1 MKDFFAKHQLDI
13 QSIGCVCADGVPAIL
28 GNKPGFSAL
37 IKQEIPRFQVI
48 CCFLHRFASVLKILP
63 TKLKKVLGIS
73 VKCELEVNSVVMSMS
88 LDRYFDLG
96 KMKTSEEWIV
106 NPRYIDL
113 DQMSDDGKM
122 QKDPSELSSNR
133 ALT

>member
-1 MKDFFAKHQLDI
+1 M
-13 QSIGCVCADGVPAIL
+13 CADCVPAIL

-37 IKQEIPRFQVI
+37 IKQEILRFQVT

-113 DQMSDDGKM
+113 DQMSDDRKM

-133 ALT
+133 AFT